1 MKVIPAIDLQNG
13 DCIRL
18 YQGDFDKRTE
28 YSKDPTAVAG
38 DFQAMGFE
46 HLHIVDLD
54 GAKSGEQSNREIV
67 AAIAME
73 SDLEIQVGGGIRN
86 RQTVGE
92 CLSAGVSRCVIGSLA
107 VNEPDT
113 VKNWLGEFG
122 PDRIVLAL
130 DIRLDDRNLPML
142 ATHGWTV
149 SSGIDLWQCIDAYIA
164 DGIRHVLCTDVSR
177 DGAMSGPNLDLYREF
192 VRRYPSLLLQAS
204 GGVRDANDLHEL
216 SKLGASA
223 AITGRALLDGRIKT
237 EELGAFLRVA

>member
-1 MKVIPAIDLQNG
+1 MKIIPAIDLQG
-13 DCIRL
+13 GACVRL

-28 YSKDPTAVAG
+28 YSKDPTAVAR
-38 DFQAMGFE
+38 DFQAKGFE
-46 HLHIVDLD
+46 YLHLVDLD
-54 GAKSGEQSNREIV
+54 GAKHGEQKNRAIV

-73 SDLEIQVGGGIRN
+73 SDLEIQLGGGIRD
-86 RQTVGE
+86 RQTVADW
-92 CLSAGVSRCVIGSLA
+92 LSAGISRCVIGSLA
-107 VNEPDT
+107 VKETDT
-113 VKNWLGEFG
+113 VKNWLEEFG

-130 DIRLDDRNLPML
+130 DISLDDRNLPIL
-142 ATHGWTV
+142 ATHGWTE

-164 DGIRHVLCTDVSR
+164 DGIRHVLCTDVAR
-177 DGAMSGPNLDLYREF
+177 DGAMSGPNLDLYRKF
-192 VRRYPSLLLQAS
+192 VRRYPSFLLQAS